1 VRVAQAFL
9 ISTWALDIVILFFT
23 AVFLVS
29 ADTTTT
35 VDDADGQR
43 APSPAPA
50 SGGGGGGGA
59 ATPAAST
66 AAQSGYH
73 SPTEPAMDGY
83 PEAVLIGIYGAVIL
97 MPVWSLCGYH
107 AFLIAQGET
116 TKERIVA
123 NRHKEAERD
132 GAGLRATRSA
142 GQEGRQAQRQA
153 EGMSCLGHWLT
164 VCGPTPPSQLGDMR
178 QLLVAWLE
186 AAAAAAAAAA
196 RGRGGRLPGELRRT
210 GAESGAGGRGGG
222 HREGGTA
229 GLDNPLSSAFDSEEG
244 VAV

>member
-1 VRVAQAFL
+1 MSAPSVVRVAQAFL

-59 ATPAAST
+59 AAPAAST

-153 EGMSCLGHWLT
+153 GIAELVDAQRAATIGVPVQDRRPQHAALG
-164 VCGPTPPSQLGDMR
+164 
-178 QLLVAWLE
+178 
-186 AAAAAAAAAA
+186 AACFADLAVEHAA
-196 RGRGGRLPGELRRT
+196 
-210 GAESGAGGRGGG
+210 
-222 HREGGTA
+222 
-229 GLDNPLSSAFDSEEG
+229 
-244 VAV
+244 